1 MKKLTVILL
10 SAILL
15 LTACCLSSCDLPIEA
30 ADSETLRA
38 DPGAAPAEQI
48 ADLTDG
54 REIIE
59 VYIPSASVTQ
69 SIRPLFDYGN
79 GVIRSERPGGD
90 RSATAYPVTVEFH
103 GDFVKV
109 NYYVA
114 TETSVAQRSLITGKD
129 NVIIYLK

>member
-1 MKKLTVILL
+1 M
-10 SAILL
+10 
-15 LTACCLSSCDLPIEA
+15 PIQA

-48 ADLTDG
+48 ADLIDG

-90 RSATAYPVTVEFH
+90 QSATAYPVTVEFH